1 MISDIISIKVMNSIF
16 KESGYKL
23 SHSAMQLYQN
33 ILQYYFAD
41 KEETINNLNE
51 FELKFKEIP
60 NYKKFENQFKEL
72 QKANLI
78 EMNKSTVLFKKVWQI
93 HLNLA
98 RMNTIRNDNR
108 LASDYMMVMSESQQL
123 IEAVAMKLRIKRE
136 EVPQLLK
143 MFLTEQDGIGKTYPN
158 ESECRKHF
166 IYWSQSNQSKIV
178 KNQVISK
185 AKILGVK

>member
-1 MISDIISIKVMNSIF
+1 MVSDVISIKVMNSIF

-33 ILQYYFAD
+33 ILQYYFSD

-51 FELKFKEIP
+51 FELKYKEIP

-72 QKANLI
+72 QQANLI
-78 EMNKSTVLFKKVWQI
+78 ELNKSSILFKNTWQI
-93 HLNLA
+93 HLNLG
-98 RMNTIRNDNR
+98 RMVTITNNNQP
-108 LASDYMMVMSESQQL
+108 ASNYMVIMSESQQL
-123 IEAVAMKLRIKRE
+123 IEAVAMKLRIKKE
-136 EVPQLLK
+136 EVPQLLN
-143 MFLTEQDGIGKTYPN
+143 MFLKEQDGIGKKYRN

-166 IYWSQSNQSKIV
+166 IYWSQSNYSKIV

-185 AKILGVK
+185 AKILGV

>member
-16 KESGYKL
+16 KDCSCKL
-23 SHSAMQLYQN
+23 SHSSMQLYQN
-33 ILQYYFAD
+33 ILQYYFSD
-41 KEETINNLNE
+41 KEETVNNLNE
-51 FELKFKEIP
+51 FELKYKEIP
-60 NYKKFENQFKEL
+60 NYKKFEIYFKEL

-78 EMNKSTVLFKKVWQI
+78 QLNDSTILFKNVWHI

-98 RMNTIRNDNR
+98 RMITIRNDNR
-108 LASDYMMVMSESQQL
+108 LASDYSLIMSESQQL
-123 IEAVAMKLRIKRE
+123 IEAVAMKLRIKKE
-136 EVPQLLK
+136 EVAQLLK
-143 MFLTEQDGIGKTYPN
+143 MFFTEQDGIGKTYPN

-166 IYWSQSNQSKIV
+166 IYWSQSNQSKII

>member
-1 MISDIISIKVMNSIF
+1 MVSDVISIKVMNSIF
-16 KESGYKL
+16 KESGFKL
-23 SHSAMQLYQN
+23 SHSSMQLYQN
-33 ILQYYFAD
+33 ILQYYFSD

-51 FELKFKEIP
+51 FELKYKEIP

-72 QKANLI
+72 QQANLI
-78 EMNKSTVLFKKVWQI
+78 ELNKSSILFKNAWQI

-98 RMNTIRNDNR
+98 RMTSIRNDKR
-108 LASDYMMVMSESQQL
+108 LASDYMLIMSESQQL
-123 IEAVAMKLRIKRE
+123 IEAVAMKLKIKRE
-136 EVPQLLK
+136 EVAQLLK
-143 MFLTEQDGIGKTYPN
+143 MFFTEQDGIGKTYSN

-185 AKILGVK
+185 SKILGIK

>member
-1 MISDIISIKVMNSIF
+1 MVSDVISIKVMNSIF

-33 ILQYYFAD
+33 ILQYYFSD

-51 FELKFKEIP
+51 FELKYKEIP

-72 QKANLI
+72 QQANLI
-78 EMNKSTVLFKKVWQI
+78 ELNKSSILFKNTWQI
-93 HLNLA
+93 HLNLG
-98 RMNTIRNDNR
+98 RMVTITNNNQP
-108 LASDYMMVMSESQQL
+108 ASNYMVIMSESQQL
-123 IEAVAMKLRIKRE
+123 IEAVAMKLKIKRE
-136 EVPQLLK
+136 EVAQLLK
-143 MFLTEQDGIGKTYPN
+143 MFFTEQDGIGKTYSN

-185 AKILGVK
+185 SKILGIK